1 VEDTQRV
8 RQGLQAMIR
17 RFWNNERGNYALMTV
32 VAIVPIM
39 GALALAVDYTE
50 MSKQRQEML
59 NALDASGVATG
70 RRIMEGGTDEQFK
83 AYAKS
88 FFEAN
93 LGSVEPANT
102 VLTVLLPQNNTGVGT
117 LKLTAGLVYK
127 PRFFPTFAKLIGK
140 AGPTDVNFSAST
152 EVRLKNTIEVALVLD
167 NSGSM
172 STIGTGSGKQRIVL
186 LREASKVL
194 VDLLAAQA
202 SMMQQIAKPVQFAL
216 VPFSAS
222 VNIGSSDTNKFN
234 EIKAASWMDQD
245 GISPIHHENFDWT
258 SFTGTNRKVTK
269 IGNIY
274 YKKGTDWGAEDGQK
288 VTRFTLF
295 NEMKYYTNSANT
307 TKANYT
313 SWQGCV
319 EARPYPYDINDA
331 EPTSSNPATLF
342 VPMFAPDE
350 TSGADNDWFLY
361 SRNGTDHF
369 WDDVSTNNSALIKQ
383 SYMPKYFD
391 IPTIGY
397 VGRYRTVPAGMDV
410 GPNRGCTTTPITPL
424 QDVSVEATKTAI
436 KAAIDAMQPTGN
448 TNVPEGMAWG
458 WRVLSSKE
466 PYTDGRAESEKGND
480 KVVIVL
486 TDGANT
492 YTSTGSDA
500 AGNKSTYAAY
510 GYAGHW
516 KTPDYTTSRIF
527 QGTSVDNT
535 IYSSSNYTA
544 AMDQQ
549 FATLCDNAK
558 TAGLMVITVSL
569 DLRTTNATEKKAID
583 ALTACA
589 STSRFTKDDNGA
601 YKKLY
606 FAATGGTLLEEFK
619 KIAAEL
625 SNLRIVG

>member
-1 VEDTQRV
+1 
-8 RQGLQAMIR
+8 MIR
-17 RFWNNERGNYALMTV
+17 RFLRNERGNYALMTV

-39 GALALAVDYTE
+39 GALALGVDYTE
-50 MSKQRQEML
+50 MSKQRQETL
-59 NALDASGVATG
+59 NALDASGIATG
-70 RRIMEGGTDEQFK
+70 RRIMQGGTDDELK

-93 LGSVEPANT
+93 LGSVDPANT

-117 LKLTAGLVYK
+117 LKLTAGLKYK
-127 PRFFPTFAKLIGK
+127 PRFFPTFVKLIGGS
-140 AGPTDVNFSAST
+140 APTDVNFSATS
-152 EVRLKNTIEVALVLD
+152 EIRLKNTIEVALVLD

-172 STIGTGSGKQRIVL
+172 STIGTGSGKQRIEL
-186 LREASKVL
+186 LRDASKVL
-194 VDLLAAQA
+194 IQLLAAQA
-202 SMMQQIAKPVQFAL
+202 TMMQQVARPVQFAL

-222 VNIGSSDTNKFN
+222 VNIGSNDKETFDA
-234 EIKAASWMDQD
+234 IKAASWMDQD

-258 SFTGTNRKVTK
+258 TFNTANRKVTK
-269 IGNIY
+269 VGNVY
-274 YKKGTDWGAEDGQK
+274 YKKGTDWGTEEGKK

-295 NEMKYYTNSANT
+295 NEIKYYTNSAKT

-319 EARPYPYDINDA
+319 EARPYPYNINDA
-331 EPTSSNPATLF
+331 VPTTSSPATLF

-350 TSGADNDWFLY
+350 SGGVIADNDWFLY
-361 SRNGTDHF
+361 KSGTTTYYWNDKL
-369 WDDVSTNNSALIKQ
+369 TTGTTLAKQ

-397 VGRYRTVPAGMDV
+397 VGRYGTIPAGMDE

-424 QDVSVEATKTAI
+424 TDVSVKADREAIEAS
-436 KAAIDAMQPTGN
+436 IDKMQPTGN

-458 WRVLSSKE
+458 WRVLSSTA

-492 YTSTGSDA
+492 YSALNDGA
-500 AGNKSTYAAY
+500 NNKSTYAAL
-510 GYAGHW
+510 GYAGPVHF
-516 KTPDYTTSRIF
+516 PAGYTISRVF
-527 QGTSVDNT
+527 QGTSVSNT
-535 IYSSSNYTA
+535 DYSGSNYTA

-558 TAGLMVITVSL
+558 AAGLMVITVSL
-569 DLRTTNATEKKAID
+569 DLRTTNAVEKKAID
-583 ALTACA
+583 ALTACS
-589 STSRFTKDDNGA
+589 STSRFTKDEDGNF
-601 YKKLY
+601 KKLY
-606 FAATGGTLLEEFK
+606 FAATGGTLVEEFK
-619 KIAAEL
+619 KIADEL